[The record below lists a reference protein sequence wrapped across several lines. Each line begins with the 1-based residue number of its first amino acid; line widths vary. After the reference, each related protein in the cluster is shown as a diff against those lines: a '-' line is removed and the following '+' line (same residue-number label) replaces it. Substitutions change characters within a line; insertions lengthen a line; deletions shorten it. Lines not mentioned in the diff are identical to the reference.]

1 MVLRSRKSGD
11 ESRSWKSGD
20 ESESAAWWNSVDVSE
35 SAYGR
40 ARQSFSI
47 GAVEYTIL
55 GVVSVGCDGVGGIV
69 KGGDDEIGEG
79 GQHGS
84 TAAAKFL

>member
-1 MVLRSRKSGD
+1 MELRSRKSGD
-11 ESRSWKSGD
+11 ESEPAASRKSG
-20 ESESAAWWNSVDVSE
+20 DVSE

-47 GAVEYTIL
+47 GTVKYVAP

-69 KGGDDEIGEG
+69 KGGDDEMGEE
-79 GQHGS
+79 GQHVRRG
-84 TAAAKFL
+84 AAT